1 MISTRG
7 RYSIRILLDLAEHS
21 NGEFIPMKEVAARQG
36 ISLRYI
42 ERIMPVLK
50 TGGLVDSLHGIGG
63 GVPVDKRAIRGDVVG
78 YLNSCRRGFGTGVLS
93 AGKCGCM

>member
-36 ISLRYI
+36 ISL
-42 ERIMPVLK
+42 K
-50 TGGLVDSLHGIGG
+50 
-63 GVPVDKRAIRGDVVG
+63 
-78 YLNSCRRGFGTGVLS
+78 
-93 AGKCGCM
+93 

>member
-21 NGEFIPMKEVAARQG
+21 NGEFIPMIPKIYRADHAGAENGRAGRQPARHW
-36 ISLRYI
+36 R
-42 ERIMPVLK
+42 RI
-50 TGGLVDSLHGIGG
+50 
-63 GVPVDKRAIRGDVVG
+63 PVDKRAIRGDVVG